1 MRLPVDVAAMT
12 FIAMSRPEPV
22 VDFTTRQ
29 PKTDQAGQPV
39 FTVQVA
45 AMFEEQGEIL
55 PVKVAG
61 QPVGIEQGMRV
72 ELAGLVA
79 TPWEMG
85 DRSGVAYRAASI
97 RPASDRADK
106 GGERAARA
114 AAS

>member
-1 MRLPVDVAAMT
+1 MRLPVNTAAMT

-22 VDFTTRQ
+22 VDFTSRQ
-29 PKTDQAGQPV
+29 PKTDQAGQAIY
-39 FTVQVA
+39 TVQVA
-45 AMFEEQGEIL
+45 AMFEDQGEIL

-61 QPVGIEQGMRV
+61 EPAGIGQGMRV
-72 ELAGLVA
+72 ELVGLVA

-85 DRSGVAYRAASI
+85 DRNGVAYRAASI
-97 RPASDRADK
+97 RPADK